1 MTKGKKMQNTLNRWM
16 TLALLQLHLKQSIM
30 DKTEIKEN
38 ETCPV
43 KPAESESCRDKKT
56 TQNCNSLHAPHEADN
71 SRLGEV
77 GFLASLGGTVK
88 KYWKIGVHW
97 LAALRDLLALPF
109 DEKAWHILKI
119 SP

>member
-1 MTKGKKMQNTLNRWM
+1 
-16 TLALLQLHLKQSIM
+16 M

-77 GFLASLGGTVK
+77 GFLAGHVSFSFISVLS
-88 KYWKIGVHW
+88 I
-97 LAALRDLLALPF
+97 
-109 DEKAWHILKI
+109 ILCFK
-119 SP
+119 